1 MATERLKFRCYRCN
15 QLLAVAPSKAGT
27 VVACPKCQAD
37 LLIPGGEPRAK
48 GNGENRARAEVE
60 SRPKTKTVSPTSG
73 EALPWAQAEAA
84 AVLGSS
90 QVPPEPAPVPGF
102 LGQFAGVI
110 PPDLADLRPEDLRVE
125 AEFFESLTRVPD
137 PAPTVDPAP
146 WPVTES
152 LTTSFSPEPVSASAP
167 WPPAVHTPSEPER
180 TESFSVPPEPADL
193 VPAQSE
199 RPSRPAEVSPIVP
212 PIEIE
217 PPTILPPGT
226 EIRRVSEV
234 VLPASVVLAWSLF
247 VLAGIALS
255 FVAGLMMGH
264 FLWKT
269 H

>member
-27 VVACPKCQAD
+27 VVSCPKCQAD
-37 LLIPGGEPRAK
+37 LLIPGAEPRTK
-48 GNGENRARAEVE
+48 GNGENRAKAEVE
-60 SRPKTKTVSPTSG
+60 SRPKTKTLSPTRG
-73 EALPWAQAEAA
+73 DAPPWAQAEAA
-84 AVLGSS
+84 GVLGSS
-90 QVPPEPAPVPGF
+90 QVPSNPVPAPGF
-102 LGQFAGVI
+102 LGELAGVI

-125 AEFFESLTRVPD
+125 AEFFESLTRVPE
-137 PAPTVDPAP
+137 PAPIVDPAP

-152 LTTSFSPEPVSASAP
+152 LTTSFSSEPLSAP
-167 WPPAVHTPSEPER
+167 ASWLPPAGASPEMEPPP
-180 TESFSVPPEPADL
+180 SFSVLPEPAGRF
-193 VPAQSE
+193 PGPSE
-199 RPSRPAEVSPIVP
+199 SPSRPAEVSPIVP

-247 VLAGIALS
+247 VLAGIALA